1 MSKSSTAAINDQ
13 NQKAQRVKRKYTRKA
28 KPEES
33 APITPIIEPERVK
46 RQYIINV
53 IVPDHGLKCPH
64 CGHKYD
70 HEKRNKYPNGRQ
82 RYLCGK
88 CHKPFLG
95 KREE

>member
-1 MSKSSTAAINDQ
+1 MSKSSTATINEQ
-13 NQKAQRVKRKYTRKA
+13 NAQRVKRKYTRKA
-28 KPEES
+28 KPE
-33 APITPIIEPERVK
+33 AVVPFVVPVKQK

-53 IVPDHGLKCPH
+53 IVPDHGLRCPH

-88 CHKPFLG
+88 CHLPFLG